1 MGLKQEDLEGTAV
14 FGDPGV
20 SSVVQRD
27 KVGIGFNNIAYVYD
41 QKSKKPF
48 KNLAVMPIDIN
59 GNGVIDPEERF
70 YDTVDQLMNAIARGV
85 YPSPPAR
92 NLFLVTNGKPV
103 KTELVA
109 FLRFILTEGQK
120 YATETGYVPLSE
132 EVVNEELLKLK

>member
-1 MGLKQEDLEGTAV
+1 
-14 FGDPGV
+14 
-20 SSVVQRD
+20 
-27 KVGIGFNNIAYVYD
+27 
-41 QKSKKPF
+41 
-48 KNLAVMPIDIN
+48 
-59 GNGVIDPEERF
+59 
-70 YDTVDQLMNAIARGV
+70 MNAIARGV